1 MELKNIISETLNE
14 IEKMAKTI
22 DNGFNTAQKTP
33 SFFKTPPHLQN
44 TPNPKNANAPLE
56 SKNAAK
62 IETQEKITEEK
73 EEELKEIITEE
84 IVQEKITE
92 EKEEE
97 LKEIITEE
105 IVQEKITEEK
115 EEESKEI
122 ITEEITPKTPTQ
134 ETPTQVLI
142 PNERVFLKGLLE
154 RTLVLFKGMQ
164 ALEEKEVL
172 KRLDLVAR
180 FLQYQLS
187 VLEKRLE
194 SLERENTE

>member
-1 MELKNIISETLNE
+1 MAGRMELKNIISETLNE

-62 IETQEKITEEK
+62 IET
-73 EEELKEIITEE
+73 
-84 IVQEKITE
+84 
-92 EKEEE
+92 
-97 LKEIITEE
+97 
-105 IVQEKITEEK
+105 QEKITEEK

>member
-1 MELKNIISETLNE
+1 MAGRMELKNIISETLNE

-22 DNGFNTAQKTP
+22 DDGFDRAQKTP

-44 TPNPKNANAPLE
+44 TPNPKNANTPLE
-56 SKNAAK
+56 PKNAAK
-62 IETQEKITEEK
+62 IET
-73 EEELKEIITEE
+73 
-84 IVQEKITE
+84 
-92 EKEEE
+92 
-97 LKEIITEE
+97 
-105 IVQEKITEEK
+105 QEKITEEK

-122 ITEEITPKTPTQ
+122 ITEEIAQ
-134 ETPTQVLI
+134 ENPTQVLI
-142 PNERVFLKGLLE
+142 PNERVFLKNLLE
-154 RTLVLFKGMQ
+154 RTLVLLKGMQ
-164 ALEEKEVL
+164 ALEEKEAM

>member
-22 DNGFNTAQKTP
+22 DNGFNTVQKTP

-56 SKNAAK
+56 PKNAAK

-84 IVQEKITE
+84 I
-92 EKEEE
+92 
-97 LKEIITEE
+97 
-105 IVQEKITEEK
+105 
-115 EEESKEI
+115 
-122 ITEEITPKTPTQ
+122 TPKTPTQ
-134 ETPTQVLI
+134 ETPTQALI

-164 ALEEKEVL
+164 ALEEKEAL

>member
-1 MELKNIISETLNE
+1 MELKNIISETLSE

-22 DNGFNTAQKTP
+22 DNGFDRAQKTP

-44 TPNPKNANAPLE
+44 TPNPKNANTPLE
-56 SKNAAK
+56 SKNATK

-84 IVQEKITE
+84 I
-92 EKEEE
+92 
-97 LKEIITEE
+97 
-105 IVQEKITEEK
+105 
-115 EEESKEI
+115 
-122 ITEEITPKTPTQ
+122 TQ
-134 ETPTQVLI
+134 ENPKQALI

-164 ALEEKEVL
+164 ALEEKEAL

-187 VLEKRLE
+187 ALEKRLE

>member
-1 MELKNIISETLNE
+1 MAGRMELKNIISETLNE

-22 DNGFNTAQKTP
+22 DDGFDTAQKTP

-62 IETQEKITEEK
+62 NATKIETQEKITEENTEEK
-73 EEELKEIITEE
+73 EEETKEIITEE
-84 IVQEKITE
+84 TA
-92 EKEEE
+92 
-97 LKEIITEE
+97 
-105 IVQEKITEEK
+105 
-115 EEESKEI
+115 
-122 ITEEITPKTPTQ
+122 Q
-134 ETPTQVLI
+134 ETPKQAPI

-164 ALEEKEVL
+164 ALEEKEAM
-172 KRLDLVAR
+172 KRLDLVER

-187 VLEKRLE
+187 ALEKRLE

>member
-22 DNGFNTAQKTP
+22 DNGFDTAQKTP

-44 TPNPKNANAPLE
+44 IPNPKNANAPLE
-56 SKNAAK
+56 PKNAAK

-84 IVQEKITE
+84 I
-92 EKEEE
+92 
-97 LKEIITEE
+97 
-105 IVQEKITEEK
+105 
-115 EEESKEI
+115 
-122 ITEEITPKTPTQ
+122 TPKTPTQ
-134 ETPTQVLI
+134 ETPTQALI

-164 ALEEKEVL
+164 ALEEKEAL

-187 VLEKRLE
+187 ALEKRLE

>member
-22 DNGFNTAQKTP
+22 DDGFDRAQKTP

-56 SKNAAK
+56 PKNAAK

-84 IVQEKITE
+84 ITQEN
-92 EKEEE
+92 
-97 LKEIITEE
+97 
-105 IVQEKITEEK
+105 
-115 EEESKEI
+115 
-122 ITEEITPKTPTQ
+122 PTQ
-134 ETPTQVLI
+134 ALI

-164 ALEEKEVL
+164 ALEEKEAL
-172 KRLDLVAR
+172 KRLDLVVR

>member
-22 DNGFNTAQKTP
+22 DDGFNTAQKTP
-33 SFFKTPPHLQN
+33 SFFKTPPNLQN

-56 SKNAAK
+56 PKNAAKNAAK
-62 IETQEKITEEK
+62 IETQEKITEENTEEK
-73 EEELKEIITEE
+73 EEEAPEIITEE
-84 IVQEKITE
+84 IA
-92 EKEEE
+92 
-97 LKEIITEE
+97 
-105 IVQEKITEEK
+105 
-115 EEESKEI
+115 
-122 ITEEITPKTPTQ
+122 Q

-142 PNERVFLKGLLE
+142 LNERVFLKNLLE
-154 RTLVLFKGMQ
+154 RTLVLFQGMQ
-164 ALEEKEVL
+164 ALEEKDAL

>member
-22 DNGFNTAQKTP
+22 DDGFNTAQKTP
-33 SFFKTPPHLQN
+33 SFFKTPPNLQN
-44 TPNPKNANAPLE
+44 TPNPKNANTPLE
-56 SKNAAK
+56 PKNAAK

-73 EEELKEIITEE
+73 EEEVPEIITEE
-84 IVQEKITE
+84 IA
-92 EKEEE
+92 
-97 LKEIITEE
+97 
-105 IVQEKITEEK
+105 
-115 EEESKEI
+115 
-122 ITEEITPKTPTQ
+122 Q

-142 PNERVFLKGLLE
+142 PNERVFLKNLLE
-154 RTLVLFKGMQ
+154 RTLVLFQGMQ
-164 ALEEKEVL
+164 ALEEEKALE
-172 KRLDLVAR
+172 RLDLVAR

>member
-22 DNGFNTAQKTP
+22 DDGFDRVQKTP

-44 TPNPKNANAPLE
+44 TPNPKNANTPLE
-56 SKNAAK
+56 PKNAAK

-73 EEELKEIITEE
+73 EEIP
-84 IVQEKITE
+84 
-92 EKEEE
+92 
-97 LKEIITEE
+97 
-105 IVQEKITEEK
+105 
-115 EEESKEI
+115 EI
-122 ITEEITPKTPTQ
+122 ITEEITQ
-134 ETPTQVLI
+134 ETPTQAPIL
-142 PNERVFLKGLLE
+142 NERVFLKGLLE

-164 ALEEKEVL
+164 ALEEKEAL
-172 KRLDLVAR
+172 KRLDLVER

-187 VLEKRLE
+187 ALEKRLE

>member
-22 DNGFNTAQKTP
+22 DDGFNTAQKTP

-44 TPNPKNANAPLE
+44 TPNPKNANTPLE

-73 EEELKEIITEE
+73 EEAQEEETKEIITEE
-84 IVQEKITE
+84 IAQEA
-92 EKEEE
+92 
-97 LKEIITEE
+97 
-105 IVQEKITEEK
+105 
-115 EEESKEI
+115 
-122 ITEEITPKTPTQ
+122 
-134 ETPTQVLI
+134 PTQVLI
-142 PNERVFLKGLLE
+142 PNERVFLKNLLE
-154 RTLVLFKGMQ
+154 RTLVLFQGMQ
-164 ALEEKEVL
+164 ALEEKEAM

-194 SLERENTE
+194 SLEREDTE

>member
-22 DNGFNTAQKTP
+22 DDGLNTAQKTP

-44 TPNPKNANAPLE
+44 TPNPKNANTPLE
-56 SKNAAK
+56 PKNATK

-73 EEELKEIITEE
+73 EEEAKEIITEE
-84 IVQEKITE
+84 I
-92 EKEEE
+92 
-97 LKEIITEE
+97 
-105 IVQEKITEEK
+105 
-115 EEESKEI
+115 
-122 ITEEITPKTPTQ
+122 TQ

-142 PNERVFLKGLLE
+142 SNERVFLKNLLE
-154 RTLVLFKGMQ
+154 RTLVLLKGMQ
-164 ALEEKEVL
+164 ALEEKDAL

>member
-22 DNGFNTAQKTP
+22 DDGFDRAQKTP

-56 SKNAAK
+56 PKNAAK

-73 EEELKEIITEE
+73 EEELKEIITE
-84 IVQEKITE
+84 
-92 EKEEE
+92 
-97 LKEIITEE
+97 
-105 IVQEKITEEK
+105 
-115 EEESKEI
+115 
-122 ITEEITPKTPTQ
+122 TPTQ

-164 ALEEKEVL
+164 ALEEKEAL
-172 KRLDLVAR
+172 KRLDLVVR

-187 VLEKRLE
+187 AFEKRLE

>member
-22 DNGFNTAQKTP
+22 DDGFNTAQKTP
-33 SFFKTPPHLQN
+33 SFFKTPSHLQN
-44 TPNPKNANAPLE
+44 TPNPKNANTPLE
-56 SKNAAK
+56 PKNAAK

-73 EEELKEIITEE
+73 EEAKGITIEE
-84 IVQEKITE
+84 I
-92 EKEEE
+92 
-97 LKEIITEE
+97 
-105 IVQEKITEEK
+105 
-115 EEESKEI
+115 
-122 ITEEITPKTPTQ
+122 TQ

-142 PNERVFLKGLLE
+142 SSERVFLKNLLE
-154 RTLVLFKGMQ
+154 RTLVLLKGMQ
-164 ALEEKEVL
+164 ALEEKEAL

-194 SLERENTE
+194 SLERENTK

>member
-1 MELKNIISETLNE
+1 MAGRMELKNIISETLSE

-22 DNGFNTAQKTP
+22 DNNFDAAQKTP

-44 TPNPKNANAPLE
+44 TPNPKNANTPLE
-56 SKNAAK
+56 PKNAAK

-73 EEELKEIITEE
+73 EEEA
-84 IVQEKITE
+84 Q
-92 EKEEE
+92 
-97 LKEIITEE
+97 
-105 IVQEKITEEK
+105 
-115 EEESKEI
+115 EI
-122 ITEEITPKTPTQ
+122 ITEEITL

-142 PNERVFLKGLLE
+142 SNERVFLKNLLE
-154 RTLVLFKGMQ
+154 RTLVLFQGMQ
-164 ALEEKEVL
+164 ALEEKEAL

>member
-22 DNGFNTAQKTP
+22 DDGFNTAQKTP

-56 SKNAAK
+56 SKNATK
-62 IETQEKITEEK
+62 IET
-73 EEELKEIITEE
+73 
-84 IVQEKITE
+84 
-92 EKEEE
+92 
-97 LKEIITEE
+97 
-105 IVQEKITEEK
+105 QEKITEEK

-122 ITEEITPKTPTQ
+122 ITEEITQKTPTQ
-134 ETPTQVLI
+134 KTPTQKTPTQALI

-164 ALEEKEVL
+164 ALEEKEAL

-187 VLEKRLE
+187 ALEKRLE
-194 SLERENTE
+194 SLERENAE

>member
-1 MELKNIISETLNE
+1 MAGRMELKNIISETLSE

-22 DNGFNTAQKTP
+22 DDGFNTAQKTP

-44 TPNPKNANAPLE
+44 TPNLKNANAPLE
-56 SKNAAK
+56 PKNAAK

-73 EEELKEIITEE
+73 EEE
-84 IVQEKITE
+84 
-92 EKEEE
+92 
-97 LKEIITEE
+97 
-105 IVQEKITEEK
+105 
-115 EEESKEI
+115 SKEI
-122 ITEEITPKTPTQ
+122 ITEGITQENPTQ

-142 PNERVFLKGLLE
+142 PNERVFLKNLLE

-164 ALEEKEVL
+164 ALEAKEAL

-194 SLERENTE
+194 SLEQENTE

>member
-22 DNGFNTAQKTP
+22 DNNFDAAQKTP
-33 SFFKTPPHLQN
+33 SFFKTPPYLQN
-44 TPNPKNANAPLE
+44 TPNPQNTPLE
-56 SKNAAK
+56 PKNAAK

-73 EEELKEIITEE
+73 EEEAPG
-84 IVQEKITE
+84 
-92 EKEEE
+92 
-97 LKEIITEE
+97 
-105 IVQEKITEEK
+105 
-115 EEESKEI
+115 I
-122 ITEEITPKTPTQ
+122 ITEEITL

-142 PNERVFLKGLLE
+142 SSERVFLKNLLE
-154 RTLVLFKGMQ
+154 RTLVLFQGMQ
-164 ALEEKEVL
+164 ALEEKEAM

-194 SLERENTE
+194 SLERENTK

>member
-22 DNGFNTAQKTP
+22 DDGFDRVQKTP

-44 TPNPKNANAPLE
+44 TPNHKNANAPLE
-56 SKNAAK
+56 PKNAAK

-84 IVQEKITE
+84 I
-92 EKEEE
+92 
-97 LKEIITEE
+97 
-105 IVQEKITEEK
+105 
-115 EEESKEI
+115 
-122 ITEEITPKTPTQ
+122 TQ
-134 ETPTQVLI
+134 ETPTQENLKQAPI
-142 PNERVFLKGLLE
+142 LNERVFLKGLLE

-164 ALEEKEVL
+164 ALEEKEAL

-187 VLEKRLE
+187 ALEKRLE

>member
-22 DNGFNTAQKTP
+22 DDGFNTAQKTP

-44 TPNPKNANAPLE
+44 TPNPKNANTPLE
-56 SKNAAK
+56 PKNAAK
-62 IETQEKITEEK
+62 IETQEKITEENTEEK
-73 EEELKEIITEE
+73 EEEVPEIITEE
-84 IVQEKITE
+84 IA
-92 EKEEE
+92 
-97 LKEIITEE
+97 
-105 IVQEKITEEK
+105 
-115 EEESKEI
+115 
-122 ITEEITPKTPTQ
+122 Q

-154 RTLVLFKGMQ
+154 RTLVLFKGIQ
-164 ALEEKEVL
+164 ALEEKEAM

-187 VLEKRLE
+187 ALEKRLE

>member
-14 IEKMAKTI
+14 IEKMAKII
-22 DNGFNTAQKTP
+22 DDGFNTTQKTP

-44 TPNPKNANAPLE
+44 TPNPKNANASLE
-56 SKNAAK
+56 PKNAAK
-62 IETQEKITEEK
+62 IET
-73 EEELKEIITEE
+73 
-84 IVQEKITE
+84 
-92 EKEEE
+92 
-97 LKEIITEE
+97 
-105 IVQEKITEEK
+105 QEKITEEK

-122 ITEEITPKTPTQ
+122 ITEEITQKTPTQ
-134 ETPTQVLI
+134 ETPTQALI

-164 ALEEKEVL
+164 ALEEKEAL

-187 VLEKRLE
+187 ALEKRLE

>member
-1 MELKNIISETLNE
+1 MELKNIISETLSE

-22 DNGFNTAQKTP
+22 DNGFDTAQKTP

-56 SKNAAK
+56 SKNATK

-84 IVQEKITE
+84 ITQE
-92 EKEEE
+92 
-97 LKEIITEE
+97 
-105 IVQEKITEEK
+105 
-115 EEESKEI
+115 
-122 ITEEITPKTPTQ
+122 TPTQ
-134 ETPTQVLI
+134 ETPTQALI

-164 ALEEKEVL
+164 ALEEKEAL
-172 KRLDLVAR
+172 KRLDLVER

-187 VLEKRLE
+187 ALEKRLE